1 MGLAYLSTWIHAIHG
16 AVIDLAFWGALIA
29 ALLLLRNALAL
40 LIFRAL
46 SLQFALR
53 MARNAEAAHS
63 NSIAQN
69 RTRAAIQTVAGCAA
83 IALLAYFA
91 KR

>member
-1 MGLAYLSTWIHAIHG
+1 LSTWIHAIHG

-29 ALLLLRNALAL
+29 ALLLRNALAL
-40 LIFRAL
+40 LIFPGSVIAVLALTNWRATL
-46 SLQFALR
+46 LPLTPIQLR
-53 MARNAEAAHS
+53 R
-63 NSIAQN
+63 N